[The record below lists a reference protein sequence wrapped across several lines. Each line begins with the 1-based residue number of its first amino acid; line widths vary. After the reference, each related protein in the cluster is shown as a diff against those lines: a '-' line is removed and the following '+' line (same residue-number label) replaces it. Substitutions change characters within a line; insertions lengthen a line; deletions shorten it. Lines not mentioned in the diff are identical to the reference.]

1 VVNKEVGR
9 VYVDGFE
16 EEDVFDS
23 RIEVDATD
31 AIHFI
36 SSLRHLQILT
46 LMSIEFS
53 GNISLTFDFQ
63 SNTRATN
70 KPVPSLHSQL
80 NTECT
85 QRIGYINSRITF
97 IAIARTAFRWS
108 Q

>member
-1 VVNKEVGR
+1 MVNKEVGR

-53 GNISLTFDFQ
+53 GNISEQYT
-63 SNTRATN
+63 SNKQTC
-70 KPVPSLHSQL
+70 PFSPFP
-80 NTECT
+80 T
-85 QRIGYINSRITF
+85 QHRMH
-97 IAIARTAFRWS
+97 TAHRLY
-108 Q
+108 